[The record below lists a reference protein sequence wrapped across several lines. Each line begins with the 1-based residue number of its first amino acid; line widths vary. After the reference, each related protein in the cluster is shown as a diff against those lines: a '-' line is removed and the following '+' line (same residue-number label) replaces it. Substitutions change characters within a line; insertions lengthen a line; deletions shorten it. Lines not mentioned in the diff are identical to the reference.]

1 MSVSIILEELNMEQ
15 TSNHVGQ
22 AMTKN
27 QKWVLASTASG
38 FSLENMDIMFLSF
51 ALAPIIASLHI
62 SSTAAGWIG
71 SITNLGMLAAV
82 AKAKIKIV

>member
-51 ALAPIIASLHI
+51 ALAPKGEVDFLKQKVQ
-62 SSTAAGWIG
+62 
-71 SITNLGMLAAV
+71 ML
-82 AKAKIKIV
+82 